1 MKPILAFLKTTRP
14 VNLLIIAVTMYAMKC
29 CVKDPFILLA
39 LELSSKSGGGLAIS
53 YISKGHFFL
62 LTLVMI
68 FLAASGNIIN
78 DYFDVKV
85 DRINKPN
92 RITIDRGLKRRVA
105 MAAHHTLNG
114 IAVLIGLYLGWVEQI
129 WFYAFTPV
137 FIAGALWLY
146 SFYLKKT
153 FLLGNVLVALVV
165 SIVPIWATYGIITQP
180 LITTAGI
187 NENSSLISDFYI
199 FFALIVL
206 AYTIQAYMI
215 SLFREIAK
223 DAEDI
228 KGDKAFG
235 YKTLPILWGWN
246 RTRRVLLVSMSLWFL
261 ILLKIT
267 HYITTEYIAIWGVLF
282 GIIVAVPFLLSVWSL
297 RKSDIKKA
305 HFTRA
310 SFWLKVTL
318 GGGLIFSAFIPELMG
333 SFLYQYFK

>member
-1 MKPILAFLKTTRP
+1 MNPIWAFIKTTRP
-14 VNLLIIAVTMYAMKC
+14 VNLLIIAVTMYTMRYF
-29 CVKDPFILLA
+29 VEGGFIGLI
-39 LELSSKSGGGLAIS
+39 SSPSEYPMVEFTIHQIGEI
-53 YISKGHFFL
+53 HFSL
-62 LTLVMI
+62 LTLIMV

-85 DRINKPN
+85 DRINKPQ
-92 RITIDRGLKRRVA
+92 RITIDRGFKRRVA

-114 IAVLIGLYLGWVEQI
+114 IAVGLGIYLGWAEKV
-129 WFYAFTPV
+129 WFYAFTPI
-137 FIAGALWLY
+137 FIAGALWFY

-153 FLLGNVLVALVV
+153 FLLGNVLVALIV
-165 SIVPIWATYGIITQP
+165 SIVPIWATYNTFTRPMIYSVDID
-180 LITTAGI
+180 
-187 NENSSLISDFYI
+187 ENSFPISDFYI

-223 DAEDI
+223 DAEDV
-228 KGDKAFG
+228 KGDKEFG
-235 YKTLPILWGWN
+235 YKTLPILWGWD
-246 RTRRVLLVSMSLWFL
+246 RTRRVLLVTMSLWFL

-282 GIIVAVPFLLSVWSL
+282 GIIVAVPFLFSIWSL

-305 HFTRA
+305 DFTRA

>member
-1 MKPILAFLKTTRP
+1 MNPILAFLKTTRP
-14 VNLLIIAVTMYAMKC
+14 VNLLIIAVTMYAMKRY
-29 CVKDPFILLA
+29 VQDPFIFLA
-39 LELSSKSGGGLAIS
+39 LELSSESGGGLAIS
-53 YISKGHFFL
+53 YMSKGHFFL
-62 LTLVMI
+62 LTLVMV

-85 DRINKPN
+85 DRINKPQ

-114 IAVLIGLYLGWVEQI
+114 IAVGLGIYLGWAEKV

-137 FIAGALWLY
+137 FIAGALWFY

-153 FLLGNVLVALVV
+153 FLLGNVIVALIV
-165 SIVPIWATYGIITQP
+165 SIVPIWATYSVITQP
-180 LITTAGI
+180 LITTADI
-187 NENSSLISDFYI
+187 NENSFLISDFYI

-215 SLFREIAK
+215 SLFREIVK

-228 KGDKAFG
+228 RGDKEFG

-246 RTRRVLLVSMSLWFL
+246 KTRRALLVSMILWFL
-261 ILLKIT
+261 VLLKIT
-267 HYITTEYIAIWGVLF
+267 HYITTQYIAIWGVLF
-282 GIIVAVPFLLSVWSL
+282 GMIVAVPFLFSIWSL

-318 GGGLIFSAFIPELMG
+318 AGGLIFSAFIPELMG
-333 SFLYQYFK
+333 SFLYQYFN